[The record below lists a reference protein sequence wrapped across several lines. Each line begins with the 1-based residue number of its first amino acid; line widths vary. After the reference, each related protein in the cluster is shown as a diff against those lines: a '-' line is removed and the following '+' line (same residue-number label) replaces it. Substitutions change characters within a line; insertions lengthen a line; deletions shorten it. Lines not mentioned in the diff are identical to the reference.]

1 MSFLD
6 KSPAEEWDA
15 VIKKR
20 RAEARRVNE
29 AIKAEERATKSKKH
43 ETWDKEKGEYVE
55 TAWPGI
61 NNMFD
66 TVNKPEH
73 YNTGIVECIDYIA
86 DRLSNEEFLGYLNGN
101 LIKYL
106 HRWKDKNGIE
116 DLRKAR
122 WYLDKLIEEQC
133 NGKD

>member
-15 VIKKR
+15 MNKKR

-29 AIKAEERATKSKKH
+29 SIKAEVRVVSRLSTYDAINPSHYK
-43 ETWDKEKGEYVE
+43 DN
-55 TAWPGI
+55 GI
-61 NNMFD
+61 
-66 TVNKPEH
+66 
-73 YNTGIVECIDYIA
+73 ECIEYIKE
-86 DRLSNEEFLGYLNGN
+86 RLPNDAFLGYLNGN
-101 LIKYL
+101 VIKYT

>member
-15 VIKKR
+15 MNKKR

-29 AIKAEERATKSKKH
+29 AIKAEERVVSRLSTYDAINPSHYK
-43 ETWDKEKGEYVE
+43 DN
-55 TAWPGI
+55 GI
-61 NNMFD
+61 
-66 TVNKPEH
+66 
-73 YNTGIVECIDYIA
+73 ECIEYIKE
-86 DRLSNEEFLGYLNGN
+86 RLPNDAFLGYLNGN
-101 LIKYL
+101 VIKYT

-122 WYLDKLIEEQC
+122 WYLDRLIEEQC

>member
-15 VIKKR
+15 MNKKR
-20 RAEARRVNE
+20 RAEARRINE
-29 AIKAEERATKSKKH
+29 AIKAEERVVSRLSTYDAINPSHYK
-43 ETWDKEKGEYVE
+43 DN
-55 TAWPGI
+55 GI
-61 NNMFD
+61 
-66 TVNKPEH
+66 
-73 YNTGIVECIDYIA
+73 ECIEYIKE
-86 DRLSNEEFLGYLNGN
+86 RLPNDAFLGYLNGN
-101 LIKYL
+101 VIKYA

>member
-15 VIKKR
+15 LSKKR
-20 RAEARRVNE
+20 RAGARRVSE
-29 AIKAEERATKSKKH
+29 SIKAEERVVSCLSTYDAINPSHYKNN
-43 ETWDKEKGEYVE
+43 
-55 TAWPGI
+55 GI
-61 NNMFD
+61 
-66 TVNKPEH
+66 
-73 YNTGIVECIDYIA
+73 ECIEYIKE
-86 DRLSNEEFLGYLNGN
+86 RLSADAFLGYLNGN
-101 LIKYL
+101 VVKYT

-122 WYLDKLIEEQC
+122 WYLDRLIEEQC

>member
-15 VIKKR
+15 MNKKR
-20 RAEARRVNE
+20 RAEARRINE
-29 AIKAEERATKSKKH
+29 AIKAEERVVSRLSTYDAINPSHYK
-43 ETWDKEKGEYVE
+43 DN
-55 TAWPGI
+55 GI
-61 NNMFD
+61 
-66 TVNKPEH
+66 
-73 YNTGIVECIDYIA
+73 ECIEYIKE
-86 DRLSNEEFLGYLNGN
+86 RLPNDAFLGYLNGN
-101 LIKYL
+101 VIKYT

>member
-15 VIKKR
+15 VNKKR

-29 AIKAEERATKSKKH
+29 AIKAEERVVSRLSTYDAINPSHYK
-43 ETWDKEKGEYVE
+43 DK
-55 TAWPGI
+55 GI
-61 NNMFD
+61 
-66 TVNKPEH
+66 
-73 YNTGIVECIDYIA
+73 ECIEYIKE
-86 DRLSNEEFLGYLNGN
+86 RLSADSFLGYLNGN
-101 LIKYL
+101 VIKYT
-106 HRWKDKNGIE
+106 HRWQDKNGIE

-122 WYLDKLIEEQC
+122 WYLDRLIEEQC

>member
-6 KSPAEEWDA
+6 RSPAEEWDA

-29 AIKAEERATKSKKH
+29 AIKAEERVVSRLSTYDAINPSHYK
-43 ETWDKEKGEYVE
+43 DN
-55 TAWPGI
+55 GI
-61 NNMFD
+61 
-66 TVNKPEH
+66 
-73 YNTGIVECIDYIA
+73 ECIEYIKE
-86 DRLSNEEFLGYLNGN
+86 RLPNDAFLGYLNGN
-101 LIKYL
+101 VIKYT

-122 WYLDKLIEEQC
+122 WYLDRLIEEQV
-133 NGKD
+133 

>member
-20 RAEARRVNE
+20 REEARLIAEAQKADERV
-29 AIKAEERATKSKKH
+29 AKRI
-43 ETWDKEKGEYVE
+43 E
-55 TAWPGI
+55 TADKYLAKAFDSINPSHYKGDGI
-61 NNMFD
+61 
-66 TVNKPEH
+66 
-73 YNTGIVECIDYIA
+73 ECIDYIKQTMSKEA
-86 DRLSNEEFLGYLNGN
+86 FLGYLEGN
-101 LIKYL
+101 VVKYR
-106 HRWKDKNGIE
+106 HRYRNKNGIE

-122 WYLDKLIEEQC
+122 WYLDRLIEEMC